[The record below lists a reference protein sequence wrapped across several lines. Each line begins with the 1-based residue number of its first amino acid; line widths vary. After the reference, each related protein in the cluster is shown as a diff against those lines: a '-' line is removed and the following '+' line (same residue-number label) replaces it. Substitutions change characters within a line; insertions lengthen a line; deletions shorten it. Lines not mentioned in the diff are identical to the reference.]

1 MHHLRHSSS
10 VCEAGNRRGGGGGV
24 GRLGRL
30 VRLDGKTDGPCVAVK
45 PTYLRLERRAM
56 RERERRLDPRT
67 TDTQGRYIRHK
78 GDGRPVTPPTENVT
92 DVKKESVCLVQE
104 ESEEG
109 VMR

>member
-1 MHHLRHSSS
+1 MHHHLRRRSS

-30 VRLDGKTDGPCVAVK
+30 VRLDGPCVAVK

-56 RERERRLDPRT
+56 RERERERRLDPRT

-78 GDGRPVTPPTENVT
+78 GEGGPETPTENVT

>member
-30 VRLDGKTDGPCVAVK
+30 GRTDGPCVAAVK
-45 PTYLRLERRAM
+45 PKYLRLERRAM

-78 GDGRPVTPPTENVT
+78 GDGRPETPPENVT